1 MPVTIE
7 VTYEIKLNDSPPWKI
22 FANALRQIESEWFVK
37 LRPYDISFIRLVAH
51 DFIELPKRQ
60 RMSLAACAGFKAL
73 LKLRNDAAIDN
84 ADDPHDDD
92 KDALSLFGS
101 SSVTTAVET
110 KKVKRPRLTA
120 AKLQALR
127 DSPTSFEFSVPGTE
141 GNPALMVTAIRPA
154 HPCDELC
161 VKLDAGTIEQLV
173 LFIRDG
179 GVSVE
184 DLGTRRSYGTV
195 GEGVWKN
202 GSAGYI
208 KKLAQSDELDDDKSD
223 RKRKYQSLNAQET
236 LLTDHQLEDASEMCV
251 LQDAKADDEVL
262 GARA

>member
-1 MPVTIE
+1 M
-7 VTYEIKLNDSPPWKI
+7 
-22 FANALRQIESEWFVK
+22 
-37 LRPYDISFIRLVAH
+37 
-51 DFIELPKRQ
+51 
-60 RMSLAACAGFKAL
+60 
-73 LKLRNDAAIDN
+73 
-84 ADDPHDDD
+84 
-92 KDALSLFGS
+92 
-101 SSVTTAVET
+101 
-110 KKVKRPRLTA
+110 
-120 AKLQALR
+120 
-127 DSPTSFEFSVPGTE
+127 PGTE
-141 GNPALMVTAIRPA
+141 GNPAFMVTAIRPA

-236 LLTDHQLEDASEMCV
+236 QYTDHQLEDASEMCV